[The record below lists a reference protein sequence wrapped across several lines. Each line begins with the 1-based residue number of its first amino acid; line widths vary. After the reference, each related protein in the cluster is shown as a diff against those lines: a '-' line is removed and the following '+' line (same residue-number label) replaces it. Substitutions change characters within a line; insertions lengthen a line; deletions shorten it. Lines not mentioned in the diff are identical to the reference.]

1 MPVFR
6 SPLWRLVLPAV
17 VLVSCGDPTL
27 QPLPEGV
34 QTVTG
39 ILQSADLSA
48 VRRGSH
54 VILQDGVEVYY
65 AESSLVNLRQYQEKR
80 VTLRGTFEYNSDPQD
95 LPVLVV
101 ESVADVE
108 ETTKEHSL
116 ADINVLLAAPVNWK
130 LTQREGRFEFFIEGE
145 ADADPIMVVW
155 QEPGDE
161 LPDGGVPI
169 VVDATRATR
178 LVDELSNTQVIAV
191 KRDGEILTLRFV
203 PGQRLTAERLRED
216 FIQVLESVE
225 LVATAVDPTPSV
237 GTGALSTPCGGT
249 AGILC
254 PDGYFCDIQDFEE
267 NIGRCRKI

>member
-1 MPVFR
+1 MSTRRF
-6 SPLWRLVLPAV
+6 SLWCFVLLGV
-17 VLVSCGDPTL
+17 VLAACSDPTL
-27 QPLPEGV
+27 QTLPEGE

-39 ILQSADLSA
+39 VLQAAELSA

-54 VILQDGVEVYY
+54 IILQEGVEVYY

-80 VTLRGTFEYNSDPQD
+80 VTLRGTFEHNSDPQD

-101 ESVADVE
+101 ESVVDVE

-116 ADINVLLAAPVNWK
+116 ASINVRLSAPVNWK
-130 LTQREGRFEFFIEGE
+130 LTTRDDRFEFFIEGE
-145 ADADPIMVVW
+145 TETNPIMTVW
-155 QEPGDE
+155 QEPGTE

-178 LVDELSNTQVIAV
+178 LVDELSNSQVVAV

-203 PGQRLTAERLRED
+203 PGQRLTADRLRED

-225 LVATAVDPTPSV
+225 LIATAVDPTPSV